1 MPANFKLTTN
11 ESTNKV
17 TLNLKDCGTL
27 QKLEANL
34 LIVPV
39 DLSGKQFTV
48 SVTDANNEVYTATL
62 EGITFEKGKQHTFE
76 IAVAKDEEPE
86 PEPNDDYTQT
96 GEGTA
101 ESPWIITTAGQ
112 LRAISRDSHEGDAIT
127 DFAGKYFK
135 LDADISLDGEN
146 WEPVGSNTLPFAG
159 ILDGNNKQSAE

>member
-1 MPANFKLTTN
+1 MYGVSTYEEGIIQPIEFQPQMSVLTFKITLPEALIPSTLEISTGGKDFIKSVNCNNYPADAANFKLTTN

-62 EGITFEKGKQHTFE
+62 EGITFEK
-76 IAVAKDEEPE
+76 
-86 PEPNDDYTQT
+86 
-96 GEGTA
+96 
-101 ESPWIITTAGQ
+101 ESSTR
-112 LRAISRDSHEGDAIT
+112 L
-127 DFAGKYFK
+127 K
-135 LDADISLDGEN
+135 
-146 WEPVGSNTLPFAG
+146 
-159 ILDGNNKQSAE
+159 